1 MTLFDRPSA
10 SELLD
15 AVIDFINAETKSEDF
30 PADKRFKL
38 QIVSN
43 VLSIVKRELDLG
55 KEINEDFSKLGADLI
70 KEKDFSTDKLAEK
83 IRNNEIDI
91 SDKSFIDFLYK
102 LTEKKIDI
110 DNPKYKKFD
119 TPWAL
124 CSKLILAMIHVWKK
138 IS

>member
-10 SELLD
+10 TELLD
-15 AVIDFINAETKSEDF
+15 AAIDFINAETKLEDY
-30 PADKRFKL
+30 PANKRFKL

-70 KEKDFSTDKLAEK
+70 KEKDFSVGKLAEK

-91 SDKSFIDFLYK
+91 SDKNFIDFLYK
-102 LTEKKIDI
+102 LTEKKVDI
-110 DNPKYKKFD
+110 DNPKYKK
-119 TPWAL
+119 
-124 CSKLILAMIHVWKK
+124 I
-138 IS
+138 

>member
-1 MTLFDRPSA
+1 MTVFDRPSA

-15 AVIDFINAETKSEDF
+15 AVIDFINAETKSEDY
-30 PADKRFKL
+30 PANKRFKL

-70 KEKDFSTDKLAEK
+70 KEKDFSIEKLAKK

-91 SDKSFIDFLYK
+91 SNKNFIDFLYK

-110 DNPKYKKFD
+110 DNPKYKKIWCFMSFMQQVNFCYD
-119 TPWAL
+119 
-124 CSKLILAMIHVWKK
+124 S
-138 IS
+138 

>member
-1 MTLFDRPSA
+1 MTVFDRPSA

-15 AVIDFINAETKSEDF
+15 AVIDFINAETKTEDY
-30 PADKRFKL
+30 PANKRFKL

-70 KEKDFSTDKLAEK
+70 KEKDFSLEKLAEK

-91 SDKSFIDFLYK
+91 SNKNFIDFLYK

-110 DNPKYKKFD
+110 DNPKYKK
-119 TPWAL
+119 
-124 CSKLILAMIHVWKK
+124 I
-138 IS
+138 

>member
-1 MTLFDRPSA
+1 MTVFDRPSA

-30 PADKRFKL
+30 PANKRFKL

-110 DNPKYKKFD
+110 DNPKYKKIWYFV
-119 TPWAL
+119 
-124 CSKLILAMIHVWKK
+124 SFMQ
-138 IS
+138 

>member
-1 MTLFDRPSA
+1 MKILILGDIMGPSGMKA
-10 SELLD
+10 
-15 AVIDFINAETKSEDF
+15 I
-30 PADKRFKL
+30 
-38 QIVSN
+38 
-43 VLSIVKRELDLG
+43 
-55 KEINEDFSKLGADLI
+55 KERLPDLI

>member
-1 MTLFDRPSA
+1 MTVFDRPSA

-15 AVIDFINAETKSEDF
+15 AVIDFINAETKSEDY
-30 PADKRFKL
+30 PANKRFKL

-91 SDKSFIDFLYK
+91 SDKEISNLM
-102 LTEKKIDI
+102 KI
-110 DNPKYKKFD
+110 
-119 TPWAL
+119 L
-124 CSKLILAMIHVWKK
+124 
-138 IS
+138 